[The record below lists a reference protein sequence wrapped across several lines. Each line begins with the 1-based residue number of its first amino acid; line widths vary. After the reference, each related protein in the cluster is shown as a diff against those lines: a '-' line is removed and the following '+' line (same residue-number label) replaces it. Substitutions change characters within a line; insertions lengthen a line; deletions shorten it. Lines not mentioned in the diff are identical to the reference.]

1 MNTINY
7 RFNKMQNGQISEF
20 DIQKL
25 PPNAQFEIYARTDY
39 ESLLNFCRT
48 GETYALQICGDDYFW
63 KLKVEYDFGDI
74 VDDFSNYV
82 LGKRQELESWFE
94 VYQDLRDKVS
104 YELIED
110 VYNDYDAERMDQIRK
125 ILEMQRIKKFL
136 DINYQLSDGT
146 TLLLEAVGKDGYAD
160 IIAELLD
167 LGADPLLTS
176 AAGNVLMIA
185 SQLGNL
191 EAVKELLKDSR
202 VQSLINQPND
212 IGETPLILAARSAVS
227 GVDVVKT
234 LVENGADVNSADEEG
249 YTALTHAAKNGDL
262 ETVDFL
268 LGVEG
273 INMNVSTFGS
283 DYTPLLWAIARGHE
297 DVVKKLIDAGAEQF
311 VGGGRIDA
319 LDVADRYGN
328 QNIID
333 TIIQSRGTFG
343 RFA

>member
-1 MNTINY
+1 
-7 RFNKMQNGQISEF
+7 MQNGQISKF

-25 PPNAQFEIYARTDY
+25 PPNAQFEIYVRTDY

-104 YELIED
+104 YDLIED

-136 DINYQLSDGT
+136 DINYQLLDGT

-191 EAVKELLKDSR
+191 EGVRELLKNSR
-202 VQSLINQPND
+202 VRSLINQPND

-234 LVENGADVNSADEEG
+234 LVENGADINSADEEG

-262 ETVDFL
+262 KIVDFL

-273 INMNVSTFGS
+273 IDMNIPTFGS
-283 DYTPLLWAIARGHE
+283 DYTPLFWAIARGHE
-297 DVVKKLIDAGAEQF
+297 DVVKKLIDTGAEQF
-311 VGGGRIDA
+311 VEVEDRRIDA
-319 LDVADRYGN
+319 LDLADSYGN

>member
-1 MNTINY
+1 
-7 RFNKMQNGQISEF
+7 MQNGQISEF
-20 DIQKL
+20 DI

-39 ESLLNFCRT
+39 ESLLNFCKT

-82 LGKRQELESWFE
+82 SDKRQELESWFE

-136 DINYQLSDGT
+136 DINYQLRDGT
-146 TLLLEAVGKDGYAD
+146 TLLLEVVGKDGYAD

-167 LGADPLLTS
+167 LGADPLL
-176 AAGNVLMIA
+176 AYGDRNVLMIA

-191 EAVKELLKDSR
+191 EGVKKLLKDSR
-202 VQSLINQPND
+202 VQSLINQPDD

-234 LVENGADVNSADEEG
+234 LVENGANVNSADQEG

-262 ETVDFL
+262 
-268 LGVEG
+268 
-273 INMNVSTFGS
+273 
-283 DYTPLLWAIARGHE
+283 
-297 DVVKKLIDAGAEQF
+297 
-311 VGGGRIDA
+311 
-319 LDVADRYGN
+319 
-328 QNIID
+328 
-333 TIIQSRGTFG
+333 
-343 RFA
+343 